1 MASPYRP
8 TVRVSQVLPAQPAQ
22 LPLRRGLRKRL
33 RTDDSV
39 FELSSTQG
47 EPAGYC
53 SAKQVEGGM
62 INVISSRN
70 HYAFNLGW
78 MLQPAKTDDASADG
92 VAHPPALR
100 QEEQDQL
107 AWVVAQFKQLPAL
120 KKPHLG
126 RPACWYT
133 GAPLHP
139 LQRALLREYA
149 RVLRVLPHCGYPH
162 EPDGPCAEV
171 KIAKEVGATF
181 NIQL

>member
-1 MASPYRP
+1 M
-8 TVRVSQVLPAQPAQ
+8 
-22 LPLRRGLRKRL
+22 
-33 RTDDSV
+33 
-39 FELSSTQG
+39 
-47 EPAGYC
+47 
-53 SAKQVEGGM
+53 
-62 INVISSRN
+62 
-70 HYAFNLGW
+70 
-78 MLQPAKTDDASADG
+78 
-92 VAHPPALR
+92 
-100 QEEQDQL
+100 EQDQL